1 MLLDRCTAELL
12 IRAIILSHHLYIP
25 QMGHDHHT
33 CCHTERASSSMWNSG
48 IEVGPA
54 ATVAPAN
61 SPISSSA
68 HSHMFIQ
75 MHPHFSFSF
84 CSFTCFFFPPAPCSF
99 LFFPCTATPPPTS
112 AHSGQHATVLAP
124 TITSADTLMLKLSCL
139 SLAIND
145 QQPVYLCQGQ
155 EKKNDIWVFIFCGSP
170 WCFPAGT
177 HIPLLC
183 PHLMM
188 SAVDCEGWC
197 SVWLSDCESPQ

>member
-1 MLLDRCTAELL
+1 MRPEKKICFWTGAQQ
-12 IRAIILSHHLYIP
+12 IFSSGLSFYLRHLYFP

-33 CCHTERASSSMWNSG
+33 CCHTVRASSSMWNSG
-48 IEVGPA
+48 IGVGPA

-61 SPISSSA
+61 SPISSSSSCFLSLTHTCPFKWIPA
-68 HSHMFIQ
+68 LILILLFHLFL
-75 MHPHFSFSF
+75 SF
-84 CSFTCFFFPPAPCSF
+84 PCSVFF
-99 LFFPCTATPPPTS
+99 LVFPCTATPPPTS
-112 AHSGQHATVLAP
+112 AHSGQHATVRAP
-124 TITSADTLMLKLSCL
+124 TITSADTLMLKLCCL
-139 SLAIND
+139 SLTIND

-155 EKKNDIWVFIFCGSP
+155 EKKLTS
-170 WCFPAGT
+170 AGT